1 MADAPGIRRGRVF
14 IRSLGTPTADWRA
27 SGADRRTGG
36 QAYGMVGI
44 VEVDDA
50 APWERERS
58 HRFAGLLSGHGGSI
72 VFDGR
77 TDAAEYEEDVSFS
90 EIDSFITRMRFPRA
104 DEIHEALG
112 WSGGG
117 MVLRDTRGPASPG
130 TTLATVAIAV
140 CLPEPVLPD
149 AHMASIVVEGVD
161 RPRSAR
167 IEVEGACGLPTN
179 GLHLGQVLRMPL
191 WGWGD
196 EPFGFAS
203 TMRLDSIDACTKV
216 QDAMIAG
223 DPSKEESFRLRA
235 SVQHCVQ
242 DNSDPIF
249 SAFRRRA
256 AAEGLVRPWDATM
269 TASEML
275 AKDKA
280 SEILIGELLKMRDRE
295 FAA

>member
-27 SGADRRTGG
+27 TGSDRRTGG
-36 QAYGMVGI
+36 HAYGMVGV

-58 HRFAGLLSGHGGSI
+58 HRFAGLITADGGRLLFAGSS
-72 VFDGR
+72 
-77 TDAAEYEEDVSFS
+77 DAAEYEEDVSFS

-104 DEIHEALG
+104 DGIHEALG

-117 MVLRDTRGPASPG
+117 MVLRDTRGPSSPG

-140 CLPEPVLPD
+140 CLPEPLLPD
-149 AHMASIVVEGVD
+149 AHMASIVVDGND

-167 IEVEGACGLPTN
+167 IVVEEACALPTN
-179 GLHLGQVLRMPL
+179 GWQIAQVLKMPL

-196 EPFGFAS
+196 EPFGFSS

-216 QDAMIAG
+216 QQAMIDG

-235 SVQHCVQ
+235 GVQHCVQ

-249 SAFRRRA
+249 AAFRRRA

-275 AKDKA
+275 SKDRA
-280 SEILIGELLKMRDRE
+280 SDILIRE
-295 FAA
+295 MLAMQDEDLAA